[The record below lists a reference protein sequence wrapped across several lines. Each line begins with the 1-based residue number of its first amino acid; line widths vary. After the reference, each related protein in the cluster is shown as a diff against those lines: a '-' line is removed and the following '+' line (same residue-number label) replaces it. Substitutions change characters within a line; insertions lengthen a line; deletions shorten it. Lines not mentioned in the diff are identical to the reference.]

1 MSKPKILVSAPVTTR
16 SGYGA
21 RSRDVVR
28 ALIKLDKYDVN
39 VNPVPWGN
47 TPQNALALDDPND
60 KMIVDRFLNKK
71 MNPDVHI
78 HIVVPNEFA
87 NIGKYNIGMTA
98 GLETTAI
105 PQEWIPGINRMNL
118 VIASSKF
125 GAEVMK
131 QTAFTNNETSEVIK
145 ATTPIKT
152 LFEGADTNLYKT
164 TNTCSKVL
172 AKSMEDVKEDWNFLF
187 VGHWLQGPLHH
198 DRKDVGGLVKTFL
211 ETFKAS
217 QGVGLI
223 LKTGGAALSAVD
235 TEDILVKIK
244 QIQSSVENDDMPN
257 VYFLGADL
265 FDSEVNDLYNHP
277 KVKAH
282 ITFTHGEGYGRPLL
296 EASLSEK
303 PVIAPNWSGHTD
315 FLSPKHTVLLPGGM
329 IPVHKDSLPPN
340 LYIEGQSWFGVD
352 YKAAARV
359 MKDVKLNYRKY
370 KLKARKQAKINRVK
384 FSLDAM
390 TRTLGII
397 LDNNLPE
404 FTQTVDVKLP
414 KLNLP
419 KLEKV

>member
-28 ALIKLDKYDVN
+28 ALIKLDKYDVH

>member
-1 MSKPKILVSAPVTTR
+1 MSKPTILVSAPVTTR

-28 ALIKLDKYDVN
+28 ALIKLGKYDVH

-60 KMIVDRFLNKK
+60 KMIVDRFLNKQ

-118 VIASSKF
+118 VLASSKF

-131 QTAFTNNETSEVIK
+131 QTAFTNNDTKEVIK

-164 TNTCSKVL
+164 TNQCSKVL
-172 AKSMEDVKEDWNFLF
+172 AKSMEDVKENWNFLF

-223 LKTGGAALSAVD
+223 LKTGGASLSAVE

-244 QIQSSVENDDMPN
+244 QIQSSVKNDDMPN

-296 EASLSEK
+296 EATLSEK

-329 IPVHKDSLPPN
+329 IPVHKDSLPQN
-340 LYIEGQSWFGVD
+340 LHIEGQSWFGVD

-359 MKDVKLNYRKY
+359 MRDMKVNYRKY

>member
-1 MSKPKILVSAPVTTR
+1 MSKPTILVSAPVTTR

-28 ALIKLDKYDVN
+28 ALVKLGKYDVY

-60 KMIVDRFLNKK
+60 KIIVDRFLNRELK
-71 MNPDVHI
+71 PDVHI

-87 NIGKYNIGMTA
+87 PIGKYNIGMTA
-98 GLETTAI
+98 GLESTAI

-118 VIASSKF
+118 VLASSKF

-131 QTAFTNNETSEVIK
+131 QTAFTNNETKEIIK

-152 LFEGADTNLYKT
+152 LFEGADTNLYKP
-164 TNTCSKVL
+164 TNECSKVL
-172 AKSMEDVKEDWNFLF
+172 AESMDDIKEDWNFLF
-187 VGHWLQGPLHH
+187 VGHWLQGPMGH

-235 TEDILVKIK
+235 SEEILVKLT
-244 QIQSSVENDDMPN
+244 QIRSSVENDDMPN
-257 VYFLGADL
+257 VYFMGADL

-303 PVIAPNWSGHTD
+303 PIIAPNWSGHTD
-315 FLSPKHTVLLPGGM
+315 FISAKHSTLLPGGM
-329 IPVHKDSLPPN
+329 IPVHKESLPSN
-340 LYIEGQSWFGVD
+340 LYLEGQSWFGVD
-352 YKAAARV
+352 YKAAARI
-359 MKDVKLNYRKY
+359 MRDVKLNYRKY
-370 KLKARKQAKINRVK
+370 KLKARKQAKVNKIK